1 MKDSRELSRIIGLF
15 FLFPCVLV
23 SCQTDKDLER
33 DRRIFSM
40 QTKLIELEKSLNT
53 KAEVNEKNLSRGMV
67 EYQSF
72 SEEMGRDLQLLQGK
86 VQTLEHFL
94 GVDEIQADEFASK
107 APEQKIAV
115 LTTDLE
121 HMTNRVEEL
130 EKKLET
136 VSNTQNE
143 LFKSVESVLKAGGNK
158 KLGSPSSSSSKKVSF
173 SSVKEVEKAYE
184 DKWYT
189 HIIEN
194 YESTKKKFGK
204 ADQYDVSFFYG
215 GSLFK
220 LGRISEA
227 ALVFDELL
235 NEKTKSEKLPQIYLR
250 LGDCFRLLGKKDV
263 ALIYYE
269 ELIEKYPKDSQAKL
283 AKEYLE
289 QLRKI

>member
-1 MKDSRELSRIIGLF
+1 MKSSRIIGLF
-15 FLFPCVLV
+15 LLLPCALV

-40 QTKLIELEKSLNT
+40 QTKLLELEKSFNRNS
-53 KAEVNEKNLSRGMV
+53 EVSEKNLSRGMV

-72 SEEMGRDLQLLQGK
+72 SEEMGRNLQILEGK

-115 LTTDLE
+115 LTSDLD
-121 HMTNRVEEL
+121 HLSHRVEEL

-136 VSNTQNE
+136 VNNTQNE

-158 KLGSPSSSSSKKVSF
+158 KFGSSSSSSSKKVSF

-194 YESTKKKFGK
+194 YETTKNKLPK

-235 NEKTKSEKLPQIYLR
+235 NEKRKSDKLPQIYLR

-269 ELIEKYPKDSQAKL
+269 ELIEKYPKESQAKV
-283 AKEYLE
+283 AKDYLE
-289 QLRKI
+289 QLRKT